1 MKRIKSIFVAAAV
14 SILLTGCGIYNKYE
28 QKTDA
33 PADVFGTQMDSNGNY
48 SPLSQG
54 GAGGGSLAQMSW
66 REFFTDPLLQQLID
80 QVLAANTD
88 LNSACIAVEKS
99 EASLQAARLAYLPSL
114 YFSPS
119 GTLAKFDD
127 NPWSKTYNLPL
138 QMQMDVDVFGSITNK
153 KRAAKAV
160 LLQAQVREEAVRANL
175 VSTVAQQYY
184 MLQVLDRQ
192 LEILTAT
199 DSLWN
204 ASLETEKT
212 LWENGKIYSTAV
224 NQMESSYLNVKTQIV
239 DTRRNIQSVENAICR
254 LLAETP
260 QHIERSQWGSS
271 ALPEHPDSPTGQRM
285 FDAEF
290 IQIGVP
296 ATMLENRPDIRMAN
310 HALEEAFYNTQAARA
325 AFFPSISLQGVA
337 GWTNSAGSMVVN
349 PGKLLLNAVGSLTQ
363 PLFARGKIKANYKI
377 SQLTEEDLQRKYVQ
391 TVIDAGNQVNE
402 ALADCQAAREKHAYY
417 HRQVDVLREAYIGTH
432 ELMDNGKSNYLEVLT
447 AQESLLN
454 AQLSEAMNMYKG
466 AQAVIAL
473 YIALGGGAK

>member
-1 MKRIKSIFVAAAV
+1 MKRQSVLFVAAAV
-14 SILLTGCGIYNKYE
+14 SFLLTGCGLYNKYE
-28 QKTDA
+28 QKDEA
-33 PADVFGTQMDSNGNY
+33 PSGVFGNTQEV
-48 SPLSQG
+48 QVTEG
-54 GAGGGSLAQMSW
+54 GTSMAQMSW

-114 YFSPS
+114 YISPS

-175 VSTVAQQYY
+175 VSTLAQQYY

-260 QHIERSQWGSS
+260 QHIERSKWGSS

-310 HALEEAFYNTQAARA
+310 HALEEAFYNTQAARS

-377 SQLTEEDLQRKYVQ
+377 SQLTEEDLKRKYVQ